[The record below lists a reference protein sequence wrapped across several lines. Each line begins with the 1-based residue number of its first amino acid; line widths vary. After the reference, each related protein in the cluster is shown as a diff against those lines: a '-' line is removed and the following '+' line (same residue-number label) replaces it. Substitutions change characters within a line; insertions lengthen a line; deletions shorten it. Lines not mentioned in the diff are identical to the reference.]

1 MALSDCM
8 TCVKYMMFAF
18 NFLFWLCGC
27 ALLCVGLWLCF
38 DPTMREYTYA
48 AEELEEY
55 YIAVYVLI
63 GIGGLMM
70 LIGFLGC
77 CGSCLENT
85 CLLGTFFFFLMLICI
100 AEVGGGLFAYFKQE
114 EIETLIQ
121 TKMPTSLNKYD
132 SDKQVKEAIDKI
144 QLDFLCCGVNGPIDW
159 KNTTFFQDNDV
170 PVSCCINRQKT
181 GERSC
186 TMKPPPNV
194 NKDTDFTSLGISP
207 DGCANSLYKAL
218 QSNVTLVAGLVIG
231 IGAVQVLGMIFSMCL
246 CCAIRN
252 SDKNYPV

>member
-38 DPTMREYTYA
+38 DPTVREYTYA

-85 CLLGTFFFFLMLICI
+85 CLLCTFFMFLMLICI
-100 AEVGGGLFAYFKQE
+100 LEVGGGLFAYFKQTE
-114 EIETLIQ
+114 VETLIKK
-121 TKMPTSLNKYD
+121 KMPESLSKYG
-132 SDKQVKEAIDKI
+132 SDNQVKKAIDTI
-144 QLDFLCCGVNGPIDW
+144 QNDLSCCGVNGPLDW
-159 KNTTFFQDNDV
+159 RNTSYYSENDI
-170 PVSCCINRQKT
+170 PQSCCINKN
-181 GERSC
+181 SC
-186 TMKPPPNV
+186 SMKNIPNS
-194 NKDTDFTSLGISP
+194 NTDIDFTTFNIKSE
-207 DGCANSLYKAL
+207 GCAGGLYVAL
-218 QSNVTLVAGLVIG
+218 QQNVTLVAGLVIG
-231 IGAVQVLGMIFSMCL
+231 IGAVQVLGMIFSLCL